1 MADEI
6 ASESGQQ
13 DKDTL
18 FDLENGG
25 GEHLDDSD
33 LNEDVA
39 KLRSAWRN
47 EVSAPELLTLDE
59 HLVSDLLQ
67 QVENQQEI
75 VDDARG
81 SPEAAF
87 SASLYQM
94 ELDRLRYSLSKYLRT
109 RLRKVERDA
118 LHVLATADGEMQG
131 RLSDRIDA
139 RGLPPRMR
147 RQRGES
153 VVRRQDLLRV
163 LLPVRLGWEREH
175 AKGYVD
181 MLEDHFTRICLSQM
195 PSNFRSL
202 TNTSQ
207 EENMVQEPNLDTFV
221 VCRATDDIGMVQI
234 GEAAGRDDSS
244 MNLLQGDMFIVRY
257 RPIRNLVLEGR
268 VELI

>member
-1 MADEI
+1 MEDDI
-6 ASESGQQ
+6 ASEAGPQ

-25 GEHLDDSD
+25 TEPLGDSD

-39 KLRSAWRN
+39 KLRTLWRN
-47 EVSAPELLTLDE
+47 EVSAPELLKVDE
-59 HLVSDLLQ
+59 HLVSDLIQ

-75 VDDARG
+75 VDDARA
-81 SPEAAF
+81 SPEEAF

-118 LHVLATADGEMQG
+118 LHVLSTVDGEMQG
-131 RLSDRIDA
+131 RLSDR
-139 RGLPPRMR
+139 
-147 RQRGES
+147 
-153 VVRRQDLLRV
+153 
-163 LLPVRLGWEREH
+163 EREH

-181 MLEDHFTRICLSQM
+181 MLEDHFTRTCLSQM

-221 VCRATDDIGMVQI
+221 VCRARDDVGLVQI
-234 GEAAGRDDSS
+234 GEAAGREESS
-244 MNLLQGDMFIVRY
+244 MDLRQGDMFIVRY
-257 RPIRNLVLEGR
+257 RPIRTLVLGGR
-268 VELI
+268 VDLI

>member
-131 RLSDRIDA
+131 RLSDR
-139 RGLPPRMR
+139 
-147 RQRGES
+147 
-153 VVRRQDLLRV
+153 
-163 LLPVRLGWEREH
+163 EREH

>member
-1 MADEI
+1 MEDEI
-6 ASESGQQ
+6 ASETGQQ

-25 GEHLDDSD
+25 TEPLDDSD

-39 KLRSAWRN
+39 KLRTLWRN
-47 EVSAPELLTLDE
+47 EVSAPELLNVDE
-59 HLVSDLLQ
+59 HLVSDLIQ

-75 VDDARG
+75 VDDARA
-81 SPEAAF
+81 SPEEAF

-118 LHVLATADGEMQG
+118 LHVLASADGEMEG
-131 RLSDRIDA
+131 RLSDR
-139 RGLPPRMR
+139 
-147 RQRGES
+147 
-153 VVRRQDLLRV
+153 
-163 LLPVRLGWEREH
+163 EREH

-181 MLEDHFTRICLSQM
+181 MLEDHFTRTCLSQQM

-221 VCRATDDIGMVQI
+221 VCRARDDVGLVQI
-234 GEAAGRDDSS
+234 GEAAGREESS
-244 MNLLQGDMFIVRY
+244 MDLRQGDMFIVRY
-257 RPIRNLVLEGR
+257 RPIRTLVLEGR
-268 VELI
+268 VDLI